1 MQPQRNKPARPA
13 VLSASSGHGR
23 CTSWHPAP
31 TQAHAGRLARIFR
44 RRAHWRWTII
54 TLLYMVVLPHP
65 AAFAGE
71 EALTPAQM
79 RSGSLLLRMAAGYE
93 VATRLNTS
101 IDARISGLV
110 ARVSV
115 RQEFRNDGQ
124 DWVEG
129 VYVFPLPDQ
138 AAVDHLRMYIGERF
152 IEGEIR
158 EKAEARKEYEV
169 AKSEG
174 RKASLVEQ
182 QRANMFTTSVANIA
196 PGESVTIEIEYLE
209 TLRYDDGLFSL
220 RVPVTITPRYIPG
233 MPLEPADRKGS
244 GWALDKTAV
253 ADASLITPPVV
264 VAAEDH
270 KLSFTAD
277 LNPGVELEVVA
288 SRYHAVD
295 IRKQGNRYQ
304 IGLVDGIV
312 PMDHDVELTWK
323 PEKDRKPRALIFNE
337 TIGGDPHLLLMM
349 LPPDEMDAPVQTM
362 PRELVFVI
370 DTSGSMHGTSI
381 EQARRALALALDGL
395 EAGDRFNVIEFN
407 SVTNALFPMSVVA
420 DASNLALA
428 HRYVAGLSAD
438 GGTEMAPAI
447 ALALSGVSPETHL
460 RQIIFITDG
469 SVGNEEQ
476 LYGMIERQLGDT
488 RLFTVGIGSAPNSW
502 FMRKAAEAGRGSFTT
517 ISALHEVNE
526 KMQRLFRKLEQPRVT
541 NIAVQWPPGVDV
553 ESYPSTV
560 PDLYSGEPVIVRAR
574 IGGPLRQGDR
584 VIVRGTSTLGG
595 WSAELPAAVGEEHEG
610 IGALWAR
617 ARIED
622 LMDRRRRGTPEEE
635 IRGAIV
641 STALEHHLVSRYTS
655 LVAVDKTPVRPAA
668 AGLSK
673 EQVASLLPHGQSPA
687 AIFGFPATATDAA
700 SYRLSGALLLVM
712 AGIMAVLSARRQ
724 RRALPVAI

>member
-1 MQPQRNKPARPA
+1 MQPRRSMPARPA
-13 VLSASSGHGR
+13 DERTGSDHDH
-23 CTSWHPAP
+23 CTSWHPPANP
-31 TQAHAGRLARIFR
+31 HPGQMARILR
-44 RRAHWRWTII
+44 RKARWRWAALAFVFIAF
-54 TLLYMVVLPHP
+54 VPHP
-65 AAFAGE
+65 DAMAGE
-71 EALTPAQM
+71 DELTPEQI
-79 RSGSLLLRMAAGYE
+79 RSGSLLLRMATGYE
-93 VATRLNTS
+93 TATRLNTS

-115 RQEFRNDGQ
+115 RQEFRNDGP

-158 EKAEARKEYEV
+158 EKDQARKEYEA

-174 RKASLVEQ
+174 KKASLVEQ

-233 MPLEPADRKGS
+233 MPLDPVDRKGS
-244 GWALDKTAV
+244 GWAADTTAV
-253 ADASLITPPVV
+253 PDASLITPPVV
-264 VAAEDH
+264 VAANDH
-270 KLSFTAD
+270 NLGFTAD
-277 LNPGVELEVVA
+277 LDPGVELEFIA
-288 SRYHAVD
+288 SRYHVVD
-295 IRKQGNRYQ
+295 ISRLGDRYH
-304 IGLVDGIV
+304 IGLADGIV
-312 PMDHDVELTWK
+312 PMDHDLELTWR
-323 PEKDRKPRALIFNE
+323 PVKDSQPRALLFNE
-337 TIGGDPHLLLMM
+337 TVDGQPHLLLMM
-349 LPPDEMDAPVQTM
+349 LPPDEMDAPVQSM

-395 EAGDRFNVIEFN
+395 QAEDRFNIIEFN
-407 SVTNALFPMSVVA
+407 SVTNALFPASVAA
-420 DASNLALA
+420 DTANLALA
-428 HRYVAGLSAD
+428 RRYVAGLSAN

-447 ALALSGVSPETHL
+447 ALALSGAATETHL
-460 RQIIFITDG
+460 RQVIFITDG

-476 LYGMIERQLGDT
+476 LYGLIERQLGNT

-502 FMRKAAEAGRGSFTT
+502 FMRKAAEAGRGSFTM

-541 NIAVQWPPGVDV
+541 DIAVQWPSGIDV
-553 ESYPSTV
+553 ESYPATV
-560 PDLYSGEPVIVRAR
+560 PDLYSGEPVVVRAR
-574 IGGPLRQGDR
+574 LGGRLRPGDG
-584 VIVRGTSTLGG
+584 ITVRGVSALGG
-595 WSAELPAAVGEEHEG
+595 WSARLPAITDKQHGG

-622 LMDRRRRGTPEEE
+622 LMDRERRGVPEEG
-635 IRGAIV
+635 IRSAV
-641 STALEHHLVSRYTS
+641 VRTALDHHLVSRYTS
-655 LVAVDKTPVRPAA
+655 LVAVDKTPVRLAA
-668 AGLSK
+668 EGLSK
-673 EQVASLLPHGQSPA
+673 EQIASLLPHGQSAA

-700 SYRLSGALLLVM
+700 IYRLSGSLFL
-712 AGIMAVLSARRQ
+712 IMAALVALMMTRRQ
-724 RRALPVAI
+724 RRAPGVAI